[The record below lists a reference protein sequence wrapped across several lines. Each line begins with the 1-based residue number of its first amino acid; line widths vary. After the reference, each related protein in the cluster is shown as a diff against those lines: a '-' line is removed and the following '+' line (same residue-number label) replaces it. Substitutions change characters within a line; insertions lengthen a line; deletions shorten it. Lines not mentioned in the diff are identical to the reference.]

1 MIHTITYKSTKY
13 YLIETIKGLLAF
25 DVGWPDTFAEYR
37 TAVKQAGL
45 DFKMIKHIMVSHFHL
60 DHAGLA
66 GMLMANGLSFYVFEN
81 QVGQIEEM
89 EELIKKKYV
98 NYCEIAKDKI
108 KTLKLAESRNWLRSI
123 GVDGE
128 VVQTF
133 GHGSDSVALLLDSG
147 EALIGDLPVFEDYDE
162 LVRKDWLK
170 LKSMKAKKVLPA
182 HAAGFELV

>member
-1 MIHTITYKSTKY
+1 M
-13 YLIETIKGLLAF
+13 AF

-45 DFKMIKHIMVSHFHL
+45 DFKMIKHFMVSHFHL

-66 GMLMANGLSFYVFEN
+66 GMLMKNGLSFYVFEN
-81 QVGQIEEM
+81 QVSQIAEM

-123 GVDGE
+123 GVEGE
-128 VVQTF
+128 VVQVF
-133 GHGSDSVALLLDSG
+133 GHGNESVVLLLDSG
-147 EALIGDLPVFEDYDE
+147 EALIGDLPVFEDYDD
-162 LVRKDWLK
+162 LVKMDWLK
-170 LKSMKAKKVLPA
+170 LKSMKVRKIFPA
-182 HAAGFELV
+182 HAAGFEVV